1 MFHIETSTLVRRASS
16 FTLSML
22 IGCGLILTMPNRA
35 PAQDS
40 NGVDKLEAIAKRLE
54 ELEKQI
60 EGLKRENAELKKKF
74 GEKEKPA
81 AALAAETETPP
92 TQARETAAAQR
103 ESKPEKKE
111 SRIEFGGE
119 IRLRPEVRDSTP
131 DRFFRGVD
139 SFIGQRVRLHAKVKL
154 TDDLTGFLEVQD
166 SRVWGGEFSTNRSI
180 RGVDLHQAYIQADH
194 FLTPDLSVKIGRQ
207 ELSYGNERLVGSFDW
222 DSVGRSF
229 DAIKAV
235 YTRKGW
241 SADIFAARLADF
253 HDSSILIQVPAGG
266 EDDFFSLLPHQEVYG
281 VYLKFLNDNPIH
293 KLEAYGFVLTDNFSR
308 IGEVG
313 RRTDSTG
320 IYTVGARHE
329 IKTEGGFYSDGE
341 AAFQTGHSGPDGHRA
356 FALAGSVGKYFKSAR
371 SSHFGFEYDFATGDG
386 DFRDGKSREFID
398 LFPNN
403 HIHYGYIDFLGWRNM
418 HDFRVNAGFDPASKL
433 SVEADYHKF
442 LLDKG
447 DGVWTSANGS
457 FLGFDPSGSSGTD
470 LGQEL
475 DFTVR
480 FPYKEHMKFL
490 GGYSLFLPGRF
501 ARSTRSS
508 DLSHFSYIQ
517 TRINF

>member
-1 MFHIETSTLVRRASS
+1 MFHIETSTRTRRASS
-16 FTLSML
+16 LALSML
-22 IGCGLILTMPNRA
+22 IVCGLILTMPNRA

-40 NGVDKLEAIAKRLE
+40 TGGDKLEAIAKRLE

-74 GEKEKPA
+74 GEKEKPSA
-81 AALAAETETPP
+81 APVAEIDTRP
-92 TQARETAAAQR
+92 TQARETPAAQG
-103 ESKPEKKE
+103 ESKPERKE

-131 DRFFRGVD
+131 DGFFGGVD

-166 SRVWGGEFSTNRSI
+166 SRVWGGEFSTNRSN

-194 FLTPDLSVKIGRQ
+194 FLTPHLSLKIGRQ

-222 DSVGRSF
+222 DFVGRSF

-241 SADIFAARLADF
+241 SADIFAARLADY
-253 HDSSILIQVPAGG
+253 HDSNILINVAPGREG
-266 EDDFFSLLPHQEVYG
+266 EFFFVLPHQEFYG
-281 VYLKFLNDNPIH
+281 VYLKFLNDKPTH
-293 KLEAYGFVLTDNFSR
+293 KLEAYGFVLTDNFSSR
-308 IGEVG
+308 GEVG
-313 RRTDSTG
+313 KRTDSTG
-320 IYTVGARHE
+320 IYTVGARQE
-329 IKTEGGFYSDGE
+329 MRSKGGFYYDGE
-341 AAFQTGHSGPDGHRA
+341 AAFQAGHRGPDDHRA
-356 FALAGSVGKYFKSAR
+356 LAFAGSVGKYFKSAR

-418 HDFRVNAGFDPASKL
+418 HDFRLNFGFDPASKL
-433 SVEADYHKF
+433 SVDADYHKF
-442 LLDKG
+442 LLNKG
-447 DGVWTSANGS
+447 DGIWTSASGL
-457 FLGFDPSGSSGTD
+457 FLGFDPSGSSGIE

-490 GGYSLFLPGRF
+490 GGYSLFIPGRF
-501 ARSTRSS
+501 ARLTRSS

-517 TRINF
+517 TRISF